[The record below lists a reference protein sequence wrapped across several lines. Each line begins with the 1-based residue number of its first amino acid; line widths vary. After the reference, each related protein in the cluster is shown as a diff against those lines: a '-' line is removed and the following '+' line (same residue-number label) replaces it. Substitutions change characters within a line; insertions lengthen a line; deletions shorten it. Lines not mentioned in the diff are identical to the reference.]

1 MLSSVLRSTRAIQV
15 NIQIMRTF
23 VKLRQMVASN
33 DDLRLKLESLEQ
45 RYDEQFKIVFDA
57 MRQLLAE
64 DEKLI
69 NEIGFST
76 D

>member
-1 MLSSVLRSTRAIQV
+1 MLSSVLNSDRAIQV
-15 NIQIMRTF
+15 NIQIMRSF
-23 VKLRQMVASN
+23 VRLRQMVTSH

-64 DEKLI
+64 DEEPKT
-69 NEIGFST
+69 EIGFKAG
-76 D
+76 